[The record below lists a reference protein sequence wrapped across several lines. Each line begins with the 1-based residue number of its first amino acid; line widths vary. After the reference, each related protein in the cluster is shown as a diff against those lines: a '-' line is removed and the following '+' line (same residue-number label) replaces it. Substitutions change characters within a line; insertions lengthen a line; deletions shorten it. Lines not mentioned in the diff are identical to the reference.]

1 MFADYRVLQTLLY
14 YGVFEYSE
22 DLTKKLQENTTLEN
36 GEKDEVESLFHTC
49 GGIVE
54 RKRSEEK
61 EVNHDFKFLIDNF
74 LWDFRREVAKEILEK
89 KLPFHKTFSVFY

>member
-1 MFADYRVLQTLLY
+1 
-14 YGVFEYSE
+14 
-22 DLTKKLQENTTLEN
+22 LQENTTLEN

-61 EVNHDFKFLIDNF
+61 EVNHDFKFLIDHF

-89 KLPFHKTFSVFY
+89 KLPCHKTFSVFLLICIIHLTTTTITSVLSSCLAIN